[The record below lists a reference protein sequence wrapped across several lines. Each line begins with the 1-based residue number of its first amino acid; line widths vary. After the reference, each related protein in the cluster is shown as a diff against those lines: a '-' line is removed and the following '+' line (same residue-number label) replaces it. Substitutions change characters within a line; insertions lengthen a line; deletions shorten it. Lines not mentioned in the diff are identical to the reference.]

1 MSPWGWMPEH
11 SDGIWRHGAR
21 WARPAVSASPY
32 LMVLLLMLMLHFV
45 GGTLTSAHG
54 VLFDLPAAGLAD
66 GDKSSLAVLVMPIP
80 HETVV
85 FFDDSRYLLGD
96 PTSVRVFEESLA
108 GAVSRSDSKTLVVLA
123 DRRVAG
129 GELMDLAAIAKRNGV
144 NKVLFAEKRIEKPE

>member
-1 MSPWGWMPEH
+1 
-11 SDGIWRHGAR
+11 
-21 WARPAVSASPY
+21 
-32 LMVLLLMLMLHFV
+32 
-45 GGTLTSAHG
+45 
-54 VLFDLPAAGLAD
+54 
-66 GDKSSLAVLVMPIP
+66 MPIP